1 MNKQRKELLK
11 GAIDWLESLLSGELY
26 DLRTERNFSDES
38 YRKQTILNI
47 EILKVAIEILKKEQ
61 SNEK

>member
-1 MNKQRKELLK
+1 
-11 GAIDWLESLLSGELY
+11 LSGELY

-47 EILKVAIEILKKEQ
+47 ETLKVAIEILKKEQ
-61 SNEK
+61 SNED